1 LSGNPTYQELTFW
14 RNLHFMKV
22 AGPLL
27 VTFVVGAFLA
37 ATLLSQDR
45 STQQQC
51 IDAPLSF
58 SLKAGNT
65 FQQPIS
71 DLIFKLQ
78 PLESTGWMFSLEDA
92 KGHDFLYP
100 VNPPLRLNAAQT
112 LGAGY
117 GSTAKQSLSY
127 GRELRFLL
135 NESEYRAL
143 WPYVEHALW
152 PYDAPDPSHAADE
165 YFSELDKLR
174 TGLLSLAIIRSDI
187 SESDEVRSAEFHVEF
202 IAPASFHFDPSLEPH
217 IVTCPASTLPLRQ
230 QLPARIPQPQ
240 PAEYRNVQDAGLWKN
255 PFLTITRDGFDLR
268 FQGGRMFGPLSV
280 LARTLVGLPDSAWPY
295 GRVIAGAESGLR
307 ATGNVDDA
315 LIKSNREEADKI
327 LRALGLVV
335 DWWPAA

>member
-1 LSGNPTYQELTFW
+1 
-14 RNLHFMKV
+14 MKV
-22 AGPLL
+22 VVPLL
-27 VTFVVGAFLA
+27 VMFVGGGFLA

-51 IDAPLSF
+51 IEVPITF
-58 SLKAGNT
+58 SLKAGNA
-65 FQQPIS
+65 FQQPIN
-71 DLIFKLQ
+71 DLIFRLQ

-100 VNPPLRLNAAQT
+100 VNPPLRLNASQT

-135 NESEYRAL
+135 KESDYYAL

-152 PYDAPDPSHAADE
+152 PYNAPDPTHTADE
-165 YFSELDKLR
+165 YFSKLDNLR
-174 TGLLSLAIIRSDI
+174 TGFLSLAIIRSDI
-187 SESDEVRSAEFHVEF
+187 SDNDEVRSAELKVEF
-202 IAPASFHFDPSLEPH
+202 IAPASFYFDPSLIPH
-217 IVTCPASTLPLRQ
+217 VVTCPASTLPLKQ

-240 PAEYRNVQDAGLWKN
+240 LAKYRNVQDAGLWKN
-255 PFLTITRDGFDLR
+255 PYLTITRDGFDLR

-295 GRVIAGAESGLR
+295 GRVIAGAESGVR
-307 ATGNVDDA
+307 AAGNVDEA

-327 LRALGLVV
+327 LRELGLVV